1 MICFTVNDFT
11 ETNFSELCV
20 CVCVCVCVC
29 FCVCERRERE
39 ERDRQT
45 DRQTDRERQK
55 QRLIVININCN
66 LLIENV
72 CMLFT
77 LSQKIIPDFF
87 TNSDQNVHIKLRV
100 IFEKVL

>member
-1 MICFTVNDFT
+1 MTLQKQIFQ
-11 ETNFSELCV
+11 SCV
-20 CVCVCVCVC
+20 CVCVCVFVCV
-29 FCVCERRERE
+29 RE
-39 ERDRQT
+39 EREKRET

>member
-11 ETNFSELCV
+11 ETIFSELCV
-20 CVCVCVCVC
+20 CVCVCV
-29 FCVCERRERE
+29 RERKRE
-39 ERDRQT
+39 TERQRETERDR
-45 DRQTDRERQK
+45 ER
-55 QRLIVININCN
+55 QRLIVIKINCN

-77 LSQKIIPDFF
+77 LSQKIISDFF